1 MVQLTNICLN
11 SVDNACLPKNGEKR
25 DPCNNGGKC
34 EFTDGKVTCVCPT
47 RYDGPTCAREYFY
60 KLLFIEH
67 LSIECRKTKTEVITA
82 ANQNELKCF

>member
-60 KLLFIEH
+60 K
-67 LSIECRKTKTEVITA
+67 RTVIHRA
-82 ANQNELKCF
+82 PFD